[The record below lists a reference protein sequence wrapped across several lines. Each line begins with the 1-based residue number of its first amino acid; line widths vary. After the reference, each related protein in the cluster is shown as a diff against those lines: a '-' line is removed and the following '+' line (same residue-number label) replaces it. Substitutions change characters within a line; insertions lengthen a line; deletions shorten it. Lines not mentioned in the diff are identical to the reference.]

1 MIYTVFMNDEKPA
14 GGMISIDKT
23 CGGVPPNWIVYFAVN
38 DCDSS
43 AASAKSMGGETL
55 SAPMD
60 IPCVGIIAV
69 LKDSQSA
76 AFAIIKLVQM

>member
-1 MIYTVFMNDEKPA
+1 MIYTVFMNEEKPA

-23 CGGVPPNWIVYFAVN
+23 CGGVPPNWIVYAVN

-60 IPCVGIIAV
+60 IPGVGSIAV